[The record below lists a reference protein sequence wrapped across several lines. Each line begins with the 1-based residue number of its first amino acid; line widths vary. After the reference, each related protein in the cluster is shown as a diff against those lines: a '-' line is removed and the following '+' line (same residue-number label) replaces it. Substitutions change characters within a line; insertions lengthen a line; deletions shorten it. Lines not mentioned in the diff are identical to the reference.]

1 MQAASVAVEALANLM
16 AGSSPNREAVRLAGG
31 VPVLVSL
38 LDSGPW
44 KDITER
50 TTAAIAELVHTCPEN
65 QTLVCQQALR
75 QSMHVTLSSVTHM
88 SNWCDYFE
96 DRMDTY

>member
-1 MQAASVAVEALANLM
+1 MAVEALANLM
-16 AGSSPNREAVRLAGG
+16 AGSSPNREAVRQAGG
-31 VPVLVSL
+31 VHVLVSL

-65 QTLVCQQALR
+65 QTLVRPQLTPWLTCMLYSPIDALSR
-75 QSMHVTLSSVTHM
+75 QRFDV
-88 SNWCDYFE
+88 
-96 DRMDTY
+96 